1 MDKEKIDENIAWNE
15 DLAYLQKGFE
25 LDALCR
31 RVWCTR
37 DAHKAK
43 EGKEIK
49 PHEMVIVVNG
59 FRDSDDED
67 LHRYISY

>member
-1 MDKEKIDENIAWNE
+1 MKILLIFKKVLSWM
-15 DLAYLQKGFE
+15 LY
-25 LDALCR
+25 ALCR